1 MYTLVFDTTGSGVGA
16 ALYRDLSRVA
26 GIEKIEEF
34 GQAEDLACNVEKMLK
49 ENKLKF
55 GEIGLLGVCTGPGSF
70 TGVRAGLAFA
80 RGLALGRPDLKL
92 TGVSAFEVY
101 ANMLKESDRAFYN
114 AVVIETKRE
123 DFYFQRFDARGN
135 CQSPE
140 EPPDQLYRR
149 RGRAAAV
156 GFHGAAN
163 QTG

>member
-80 RGLALGRPDLKL
+80 RGLAL
-92 TGVSAFEVY
+92 
-101 ANMLKESDRAFYN
+101 
-114 AVVIETKRE
+114 AVRI
-123 DFYFQRFDARGN
+123 
-135 CQSPE
+135 
-140 EPPDQLYRR
+140 
-149 RGRAAAV
+149 
-156 GFHGAAN
+156 
-163 QTG
+163 

>member
-16 ALYRDLSRVA
+16 ALYRDWSRVA

-80 RGLALGRPDLKL
+80 RGLALGSPDLKL
-92 TGVSAFEVY
+92 TGVSA
-101 ANMLKESDRAFYN
+101 LKFMQICLKKATVLFIMPWLSKLN
-114 AVVIETKRE
+114 ARTSIFSCLTRI
-123 DFYFQRFDARGN
+123 
-135 CQSPE
+135 
-140 EPPDQLYRR
+140 
-149 RGRAAAV
+149 
-156 GFHGAAN
+156 
-163 QTG
+163 